1 MLSLVRKN
9 NYENKILNIMSVFR
23 NFQVYQNVYDFCLV
37 FPIRHF
43 SNHRNDVIDQSYIFA
58 LFHKFLRFWKY
69 NQIYFMCKK
78 KLRNDLNNRR
88 FLSC

>member
-1 MLSLVRKN
+1 
-9 NYENKILNIMSVFR
+9 MSVFR

-58 LFHKFLRFWKY
+58 LFHKFFDPENITKY
-69 NQIYFMCKK
+69 TLCVKK
-78 KLRNDLNNRR
+78 RLRNDLNDRR
-88 FLSC
+88 FLFLLTLFNLVKVNL